1 MAITPITSDRFAN
14 KRWRENGNY
23 QFAQSRMICELAVQE
38 IPMASLSYPV
48 AILAHEEQY
57 HFIALLGVK
66 QKENLFVSAEG
77 RWLGR
82 YIPAVLRAYPFRLTF
97 DDTGSKILCIDEDG
111 GVIGEDGERFY
122 EEDGSTPSA
131 AIKEKMTF
139 VSTLD
144 RGLAEAVR
152 LAKLLAAEDL
162 LTEWNVSQ
170 TGNDEQAVQ
179 QQLRII
185 DAVRLQEMASD
196 KLGSLRDEGALP
208 IAYAQIFSMLNLRFL
223 QGHADLN
230 RQVKG
235 RDDDLGGILGET
247 DDDRGGLNFDNL

>member
-1 MAITPITSDRFAN
+1 MTITAITSDRFAN

-82 YIPAVLRAYPFRLTF
+82 YIPAVLRAYPFRLTL
-97 DDTGSKILCIDEDG
+97 DDNGSKILCIGEAA
-111 GVIGEDGERFY
+111 GVIGDEGERFY

-131 AIKEKMTF
+131 AIREKMNF
-139 VSTLD
+139 VSEVD
-144 RGLAEAVR
+144 RGMAEATRVGELLHDEGVLKTWDIQRGGGDEPPLSQQLQVVDEGQLNTLSGER
-152 LAKLLAAEDL
+152 LAF
-162 LTEWNVSQ
+162 
-170 TGNDEQAVQ
+170 
-179 QQLRII
+179 
-185 DAVRLQEMASD
+185 
-196 KLGSLRDEGALP
+196 LRDEGALSL
-208 IAYAQIFSMLNLRFL
+208 IYSQLSSLNNMQNLKNRAML
-223 QGHADLN
+223 
-230 RQVKG
+230 
-235 RDDDLGGILGET
+235 RDKASGET
-247 DDDRGGLNFDNL
+247 DLKGLLDVNAEAQDSLNFENL